1 MRNRFARQDRL
12 RKRADFLRVQGAGTK
27 VHTRHFT
34 IVVMRRGDSD
44 GGGGGRV
51 GFTVSK
57 KIGNAVTRNRLKR
70 RLREFV
76 RLARTDQGGWVP
88 PGRDVVIIAKR
99 SAGAIDFAELSR
111 DLARQR
117 ERVAAC

>member
-1 MRNRFARQDRL
+1 VRQRFARQDRL
-12 RKRADFLRVQGAGTK
+12 RKRADFLLVQGTGTK
-27 VHTRHFT
+27 VHARHFT
-34 IVVMRRGDSD
+34 IIVRRRG
-44 GGGGGRV
+44 GGDGGGRV

-76 RLARTDQGGWVP
+76 RLARTERGSWVP

-99 SAGAIDFAELSR
+99 SASEIDFAELTR